1 MEDDIEKAAIFLRW
15 SLISF
20 AHGGGWKEAVS
31 LIDAYPTL
39 SASVTNRFKMY
50 LRACKDYAENNQV
63 GATSR
68 IIDHANI
75 ELRGEEEDPGVVSVL
90 EILESIKLYPIEHG
104 LPLNPFQGRVL
115 AAIRKKSH
123 TTQTRRSDLEDRFD
137 TEMRSKEKDTYAIV
151 TVIEQVAESSPIRAL
166 RMFERALVSGEFG
179 DKDNKILRSNQRNLF
194 TRQSGKI
201 SVRERKTLRGLG

>member
-1 MEDDIEKAAIFLRW
+1 MCIRDRYRENDRDSAEYRIVKAALLERGGDLIGSAWSYKEAAMKLMEDDIEKAAIFLRW

-20 AHGGGWKEAVS
+20 AHGGGWKEAVT

-50 LRACKDYAENNQV
+50 LRACLDCVENNQV

-75 ELRGEEEDPGVVSVL
+75 ELRGEEEDTGVVSVL
-90 EILESIKLYPIEHG
+90 EILESIKLYPVEHG

-115 AAIRKKSH
+115 AAILSLIH
-123 TTQTRRSDLEDRFD
+123 
-137 TEMRSKEKDTYAIV
+137 I
-151 TVIEQVAESSPIRAL
+151 
-166 RMFERALVSGEFG
+166 
-179 DKDNKILRSNQRNLF
+179 
-194 TRQSGKI
+194 
-201 SVRERKTLRGLG
+201 